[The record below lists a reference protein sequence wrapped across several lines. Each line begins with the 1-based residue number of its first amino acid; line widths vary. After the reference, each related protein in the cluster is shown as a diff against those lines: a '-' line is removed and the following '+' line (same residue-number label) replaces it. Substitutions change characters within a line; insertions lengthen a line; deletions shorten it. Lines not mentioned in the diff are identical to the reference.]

1 MFVVSLRMNARVLSV
16 LFESI
21 SAVEGERG
29 GVCFG
34 GARFLLL
41 FFWLE
46 RAPPLCPEVELQLPH
61 FFRTRGRSFCF
72 SAAIKCAMYY
82 VACLKKKKK
91 HTRYKKLILLSIV

>member
-34 GARFLLL
+34 GARFLFLIFLARESAPSLPGGGTTAPSL
-41 FFWLE
+41 FSNTW
-46 RAPPLCPEVELQLPH
+46 EVVL
-61 FFRTRGRSFCF
+61 F
-72 SAAIKCAMYY
+72 
-82 VACLKKKKK
+82 
-91 HTRYKKLILLSIV
+91 